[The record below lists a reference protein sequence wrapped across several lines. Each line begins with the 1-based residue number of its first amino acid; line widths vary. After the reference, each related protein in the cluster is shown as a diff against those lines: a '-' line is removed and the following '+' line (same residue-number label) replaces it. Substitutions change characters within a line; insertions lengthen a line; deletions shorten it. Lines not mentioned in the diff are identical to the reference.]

1 MININIYIL
10 LWVVL
15 FSEGFFH
22 DAFIMYHPHYK
33 IWKSGTNLAT
43 LIGYRWYIVNRMW
56 KRSHENSILIK
67 RESERERERERE
79 RETITSFPTWNS
91 SKQMG
96 HSLQSVGTA
105 FSLNLGSSWM
115 SASTAS
121 LCEPPKNKKS

>member
-22 DAFIMYHPHYK
+22 DAFIMYHPHYW

-79 RETITSFPTWNS
+79 KQLPRSPHGTLL
-91 SKQMG
+91 SKWDI
-96 HSLQSVGTA
+96 HY
-105 FSLNLGSSWM
+105 NLLEQLLAW
-115 SASTAS
+115 T
-121 LCEPPKNKKS
+121 